1 MVPTI
6 THSEFIGEITSGNTD
21 IVRFGQMATI
31 VRLKWVGGDVSAENI
46 EKSFCLELLNED

>member
-31 VRLKWVGGDVSAENI
+31 VSLKWVGGDVSAENI